1 MNKRQ
6 AEDAGYT
13 FTGVYSFNKEEVKLR
28 AKEER
33 KFGNK
38 AMIVFIPGTR
48 SDGWSCYH
56 IVSDENKK
64 KAKIESLR
72 SKISTLNTKK
82 VLLIDEMS
90 RIDKEL
96 IDINNE
102 LMGWINEQ
110 N

>member
-6 AEDAGYT
+6 AENAGYT

-33 KFGNK
+33 KLGNK
-38 AMIVFIPGTR
+38 AITVFIPGTR
-48 SDGWSCYH
+48 QDGWSCYH

-64 KAKIESLR
+64 KAKIEFLH
-72 SKISTLNTKK
+72 SKISALNNKK
-82 VLLIDEMS
+82 ALLRDEIS
-90 RIDKEL
+90 CINKEL

-102 LMGWINEQ
+102 LIGLDK
-110 N
+110 